1 MKKFLKSIVKA
12 FSEVDWANVPKA
24 VYVRY
29 ILAFIAIV
37 NSILVGCGLHPLD
50 IAEND
55 IYMVVSVIF
64 SVLVIIVNTYKD
76 NPTSK
81 EGIMSA
87 SIRNMLKEMD
97 DLKESGVLDELEE
110 WLASKKRAEPKEKS
124 DSEADT
130 NISDE
135 TKPEDAESSDAEDK

>member
-50 IAEND
+50 VAEND
-55 IYMVVSVIF
+55 VYMVVSVIF

-110 WLASKKRAEPKEKS
+110 WLASKKRDEPKEKS
-124 DSEADT
+124 ESEADT
-130 NISDE
+130 NINNE

>member
-50 IAEND
+50 VAEND
-55 IYMVVSVIF
+55 VYMVVSVIF

-110 WLASKKRAEPKEKS
+110 WLASKKRDEPKKS
-124 DSEADT
+124 ESEADT
-130 NISDE
+130 NINNE

>member
-50 IAEND
+50 VAEND
-55 IYMVVSVIF
+55 VYMVVSVIF

-110 WLASKKRAEPKEKS
+110 WLVSKKRDEPKEKS
-124 DSEADT
+124 DSEADM
-130 NISDE
+130 NINDE

>member
-55 IYMVVSVIF
+55 VYMVVSVIF
-64 SVLVIIVNTYKD
+64 SALVIIVNTYKD

-110 WLASKKRAEPKEKS
+110 WLASKKREEPNESS
-124 DSEADT
+124 DSKADT
-130 NISDE
+130 NIHDE

>member
-1 MKKFLKSIVKA
+1 
-12 FSEVDWANVPKA
+12 
-24 VYVRY
+24 
-29 ILAFIAIV
+29 
-37 NSILVGCGLHPLD
+37 
-50 IAEND
+50 
-55 IYMVVSVIF
+55 MVVSVIF

-110 WLASKKRAEPKEKS
+110 WLASKKRDEPKEKS
-124 DSEADT
+124 DSEADV

-135 TKPEDAESSDAEDK
+135 TKPEDAKSSDAEDK

>member
-1 MKKFLKSIVKA
+1 MKKFLKSIVRA

-29 ILAFIAIV
+29 ILAFIAII

-110 WLASKKRAEPKEKS
+110 WLASKKRDEPKEKS
-124 DSEADT
+124 DSKADV
-130 NISDE
+130 NINDE
-135 TKPEDAESSDAEDK
+135 TKPEDAKYSDAEDK

>member
-50 IAEND
+50 VAEND
-55 IYMVVSVIF
+55 VYMVVSVIF

-110 WLASKKRAEPKEKS
+110 WLASKKRDEPKEKS
-124 DSEADT
+124 ESEADT
-130 NISDE
+130 NINNE
-135 TKPEDAESSDAEDK
+135 TKPEDAESSDAEHK

>member
-12 FSEVDWANVPKA
+12 FTEVDWANVPKA

-29 ILAFIAIV
+29 ILAFIAII

-50 IAEND
+50 VAEND
-55 IYMVVSVIF
+55 VYMIVSVIF

-110 WLASKKRAEPKEKS
+110 WLASKKRDEPKEKA
-124 DSEADT
+124 DSEAGV
-130 NISDE
+130 NINDK
-135 TKPEDAESSDAEDK
+135 TKPEDAKSSDAEDK

>member
-29 ILAFIAIV
+29 ILAFIAII

-50 IAEND
+50 VAEND
-55 IYMVVSVIF
+55 VYMVVSVIF

-110 WLASKKRAEPKEKS
+110 WIASKKRDEPKEKS
-124 DSEADT
+124 DSEADV
-130 NISDE
+130 NINDK
-135 TKPEDAESSDAEDK
+135 TKPEDAKSSDTEDK

>member
-50 IAEND
+50 VAEND
-55 IYMVVSVIF
+55 VYMVVSVIF

-110 WLASKKRAEPKEKS
+110 WLASKKRDEPKEKS

-135 TKPEDAESSDAEDK
+135 TKPEDAESSEAEDK

>member
-1 MKKFLKSIVKA
+1 MKKFFKSILRA

-37 NSILVGCGLHPLD
+37 NSVLVGFGLHPLN

-55 IYMVVSVIF
+55 VYMVVSVIF
-64 SVLVIIVNTYKD
+64 SILVIIVNTYKD

-87 SIRNMLKEMD
+87 SIRNMLKEI
-97 DLKESGVLDELEE
+97 KGYF
-110 WLASKKRAEPKEKS
+110 KKKVIANAAGFSVE
-124 DSEADT
+124 DFVILSE
-130 NISDE
+130 NFR
-135 TKPEDAESSDAEDK
+135 TKIRRFAFLIVFYHFFVHK

>member
-1 MKKFLKSIVKA
+1 MRKFFKSILKA

-37 NSILVGCGLHPLD
+37 NSVLVGCGLHPLD
-50 IAEND
+50 VTENGV
-55 IYMVVSVIF
+55 YMAVSIVF
-64 SVLVIIVNTYKD
+64 SILVIIVNTYKD

-81 EGIMSA
+81 EGILSA

-110 WLASKKRAEPKEKS
+110 WLASKKRDEPEEKKSESDAGNTIEKETPDDEKS
-124 DSEADT
+124 
-130 NISDE
+130 
-135 TKPEDAESSDAEDK
+135 PEAEDK

>member
-24 VYVRY
+24 VYIRY

-55 IYMVVSVIF
+55 VYMVVSVIF

-110 WLASKKRAEPKEKS
+110 WLASKKRDEPKEKS
-124 DSEADT
+124 ESEADT
-130 NISDE
+130 NINNE

>member
-1 MKKFLKSIVKA
+1 MKKFFKSILKA
-12 FSEVDWANVPKA
+12 FSEVDWSNVPKA

-29 ILAFIAIV
+29 ILAFIAII
-37 NSILVGCGLHPLD
+37 NSILSGCGLHPLNV
-50 IAEND
+50 AEND
-55 IYMVVSVIF
+55 VYMVVSVVF
-64 SVLVIIVNTYKD
+64 SVLVIVVNTYKD

-110 WLASKKRAEPKEKS
+110 WLASKKRDEPEEEKS
-124 DSEADT
+124 ESDAGDTIEKETPEDEKSSEAK
-130 NISDE
+130 DE
-135 TKPEDAESSDAEDK
+135 

>member
-50 IAEND
+50 VAEND
-55 IYMVVSVIF
+55 VYMIVSVIF

-110 WLASKKRAEPKEKS
+110 WLASKKRGEPKEKS
-124 DSEADT
+124 DSEADA
-130 NISDE
+130 NINDK
-135 TKPEDAESSDAEDK
+135 TKPEDAKSSDAEDK

>member
-50 IAEND
+50 VAEND
-55 IYMVVSVIF
+55 VYMVVSVIF

-110 WLASKKRAEPKEKS
+110 WLASKKRDKPKEKS
-124 DSEADT
+124 DSEADM
-130 NISDE
+130 NINDE

>member
-29 ILAFIAIV
+29 ILAFIAII
-37 NSILVGCGLHPLD
+37 NSILVGRGLHPLD
-50 IAEND
+50 VAEND
-55 IYMVVSVIF
+55 VYMIVSVIF

-110 WLASKKRAEPKEKS
+110 WIASKKRDEPKEKS
-124 DSEADT
+124 DSEADV
-130 NISDE
+130 NINDK
-135 TKPEDAESSDAEDK
+135 TKPEDAKSSDAEDK

>member
-1 MKKFLKSIVKA
+1 MKKFFKSILKA
-12 FSEVDWANVPKA
+12 FSEIDWSNVPKA

-29 ILAFIAIV
+29 ILAFIAII
-37 NSILVGCGLHPLD
+37 NSILSGCGLHPLNV
-50 IAEND
+50 AEND
-55 IYMVVSVIF
+55 VYMVVSVVF
-64 SVLVIIVNTYKD
+64 SVLVIVVNTYKD

-110 WLASKKRAEPKEKS
+110 WLASKKRDKPEEEKS
-124 DSEADT
+124 ESDAGNTIEKETPEDEKSSEAK
-130 NISDE
+130 DE
-135 TKPEDAESSDAEDK
+135 

>member
-1 MKKFLKSIVKA
+1 MKKFFKSILKA

-37 NSILVGCGLHPLD
+37 NSVLVGCGLHPLKV
-50 IAEND
+50 AEND
-55 IYMVVSVIF
+55 VYMVVSVVF

-81 EGIMSA
+81 EGILSA

-110 WLASKKRAEPKEKS
+110 WLASKNRDEPEEKKSESDAGNIIEKETLEDEKS
-124 DSEADT
+124 SEAK
-130 NISDE
+130 DE
-135 TKPEDAESSDAEDK
+135 

>member
-37 NSILVGCGLHPLD
+37 NSVLVGFGLHPLN

-55 IYMVVSVIF
+55 VYMVVSVIF

-110 WLASKKRAEPKEKS
+110 WLASKKRDEPKEKS
-124 DSEADT
+124 ESEADT
-130 NISDE
+130 NINNE

>member
-29 ILAFIAIV
+29 ILAFIAII

-110 WLASKKRAEPKEKS
+110 WLASKKRDEPKEKS

-135 TKPEDAESSDAEDK
+135 TKPEDAESSNAEDK

>member
-1 MKKFLKSIVKA
+1 MRKFFKSILKA

-37 NSILVGCGLHPLD
+37 NSVLVGCGLHPLKV
-50 IAEND
+50 AEND
-55 IYMVVSVIF
+55 VYMVVSVVF

-81 EGIMSA
+81 EGILSA

-110 WLASKKRAEPKEKS
+110 WLASKKREEPEEKKPGSDAGNTIEKETPEDEKS
-124 DSEADT
+124 SEAK
-130 NISDE
+130 DE
-135 TKPEDAESSDAEDK
+135 

>member
-29 ILAFIAIV
+29 ILAFIAII

-110 WLASKKRAEPKEKS
+110 WLASKKRDEPKEKS
-124 DSEADT
+124 ESESNV
-130 NISDE
+130 NINDE
-135 TKPEDAESSDAEDK
+135 TKPEDAESSDDKDK

>member
-1 MKKFLKSIVKA
+1 MKKFFKSILKA

-29 ILAFIAIV
+29 ILALIAIV
-37 NSILVGCGLHPLD
+37 NSVLVGCGLHPLKV
-50 IAEND
+50 AEND
-55 IYMVVSVIF
+55 VYMVVSVVF

-81 EGIMSA
+81 EGILSA

-110 WLASKKRAEPKEKS
+110 WLTSKKRDEPEEKKSESDAGNIIEKETPEDEKS
-124 DSEADT
+124 SE
-130 NISDE
+130 E
-135 TKPEDAESSDAEDK
+135 EEE

>member
-12 FSEVDWANVPKA
+12 FTEVDWANVPKA

-29 ILAFIAIV
+29 ILAFIAII

-50 IAEND
+50 VAEND
-55 IYMVVSVIF
+55 VYMIVSVIF

-110 WLASKKRAEPKEKS
+110 WLASKNRKRSLIPKRM
-124 DSEADT
+124 
-130 NISDE
+130 
-135 TKPEDAESSDAEDK
+135 

>member
-29 ILAFIAIV
+29 ILAFIAII

-110 WLASKKRAEPKEKS
+110 WLASKKRDEPKENS
-124 DSEADT
+124 DSESDV
-130 NISDE
+130 NINDE
-135 TKPEDAESSDAEDK
+135 TKPEDAESSDDKDK

>member
-1 MKKFLKSIVKA
+1 MKKFFKSILKA

-29 ILAFIAIV
+29 ILAIIAII
-37 NSILVGCGLHPLD
+37 NSVLVGCGLHPLKV
-50 IAEND
+50 AEND
-55 IYMVVSVIF
+55 VYMVVSVIF

-97 DLKESGVLDELEE
+97 DLKESGVLDELEQ
-110 WLASKKRAEPKEKS
+110 WLADKKRDEPEEKKSESDAGNTIENETSEDEKS
-124 DSEADT
+124 
-130 NISDE
+130 
-135 TKPEDAESSDAEDK
+135 PDAEDK

>member
-1 MKKFLKSIVKA
+1 MKKFFKSILKV

-37 NSILVGCGLHPLD
+37 NSVLVGCGLHPLKV
-50 IAEND
+50 AEND
-55 IYMVVSVIF
+55 VYMVVSVVF

-81 EGIMSA
+81 EGILSA

-110 WLASKKRAEPKEKS
+110 WLASKKRDEPEEKKPES
-124 DSEADT
+124 DAGNIIEKKTTEDVMYSEAK
-130 NISDE
+130 DE
-135 TKPEDAESSDAEDK
+135 

>member
-1 MKKFLKSIVKA
+1 MKKFFKSIVKA

-55 IYMVVSVIF
+55 VYMVVSVIF

-110 WLASKKRAEPKEKS
+110 WLASKKSDAPNKESESKADDTIEKLEEES
-124 DSEADT
+124 SEA
-130 NISDE
+130 
-135 TKPEDAESSDAEDK
+135 KDK

>member
-50 IAEND
+50 VAEND
-55 IYMVVSVIF
+55 VYMVVSVIF

-110 WLASKKRAEPKEKS
+110 WLASKKRDEPKEKS
-124 DSEADT
+124 DSEADV

>member
-1 MKKFLKSIVKA
+1 MKKFFKSILKA

-29 ILAFIAIV
+29 ILALIAIV
-37 NSILVGCGLHPLD
+37 NSVLVGCGLHPLN

-55 IYMVVSVIF
+55 GYMVVSVVF
-64 SVLVIIVNTYKD
+64 ALLVIIVNTYKD

-81 EGIMSA
+81 EGILSA

-110 WLASKKRAEPKEKS
+110 WLASKNRDEPEEKKSESDAGNIIDKETTEDEKS
-124 DSEADT
+124 SEAE
-130 NISDE
+130 DE
-135 TKPEDAESSDAEDK
+135 

>member
-1 MKKFLKSIVKA
+1 MKKFFKSVLRA

-37 NSILVGCGLHPLD
+37 NSVLVGFGLHPLN

-55 IYMVVSVIF
+55 VYMVVSVIF
-64 SVLVIIVNTYKD
+64 SILVIIVNTYKD

-87 SIRNMLKEMD
+87 SIRNMLKE
-97 DLKESGVLDELEE
+97 LEE
-110 WLASKKRAEPKEKS
+110 WLASKKRDEPEEKKPESDAGNIIEKETPEDEKS
-124 DSEADT
+124 SEAK
-130 NISDE
+130 DE
-135 TKPEDAESSDAEDK
+135 

>member
-29 ILAFIAIV
+29 ILAFIAII

-50 IAEND
+50 VAEND
-55 IYMVVSVIF
+55 VYMVVSVIF

-110 WLASKKRAEPKEKS
+110 WLASKKRDEPKEKS

>member
-1 MKKFLKSIVKA
+1 MRKFFKSILKA

-29 ILAFIAIV
+29 ILALIAII
-37 NSILVGCGLHPLD
+37 NSVLVGCGLHPLNV
-50 IAEND
+50 AEND
-55 IYMVVSVIF
+55 VYMVVSVIF

-110 WLASKKRAEPKEKS
+110 WLASKKRDEPEKEKS
-124 DSEADT
+124 ESEAG
-130 NISDE
+130 NIIEKE
-135 TKPEDAESSDAEDK
+135 TPEDERSSEAEDK

>member
-12 FSEVDWANVPKA
+12 FTKVDWANVPKA

-29 ILAFIAIV
+29 ILAFIAII

-50 IAEND
+50 VAEND
-55 IYMVVSVIF
+55 VYMIVSVIF

-110 WLASKKRAEPKEKS
+110 WLASKKRDEPKEKS
-124 DSEADT
+124 DSEADM

-135 TKPEDAESSDAEDK
+135 TKPEDAKSSDAEDK

>member
-50 IAEND
+50 VAEND
-55 IYMVVSVIF
+55 VYMVVSVIF

-110 WLASKKRAEPKEKS
+110 WLASKKRDEPKEKS
-124 DSEADT
+124 ESEAAT
-130 NISDE
+130 NINNE

>member
-50 IAEND
+50 VAEND
-55 IYMVVSVIF
+55 VYMVVSVIF

-110 WLASKKRAEPKEKS
+110 WLASKKRDEPKEKS

-135 TKPEDAESSDAEDK
+135 TKPEDAESSNAEDK